1 MSKTAHRRG
10 AVTVEMA
17 VTAPILFLLLFAA
30 LEFASMNNMRHS
42 VDNAAY
48 EAARRGI
55 VPGATTA
62 AVVNEAN
69 TIMGYVG
76 ARNATVTVVPNA
88 FDDNTPELT
97 VTVSVPIAGNG
108 WVTPFF
114 YDPADTIVGQ
124 CRLRREDY

>member
-1 MSKTAHRRG
+1 M
-10 AVTVEMA
+10 
-17 VTAPILFLLLFAA
+17 
-30 LEFASMNNMRHS
+30 
-42 VDNAAY
+42 
-48 EAARRGI
+48 
-55 VPGATTA
+55 PGATAA

-114 YDPADTIVGQ
+114 YDAADTITGQ